1 MTVITKGLI
10 SEKKEGDKVPLVL
23 PISLDG
29 VDAAEKGGVRA
40 TGQQQQRLNERY
52 HYILRNNRAA
62 AKISSATTLCLLITA
77 LLVMTV
83 GLFGGLYIYKQVS
96 RPRYAKWR
104 GWCNVPYYAE
114 SPSSASSSTA
124 GEQDAML
131 YDTFLGPQ
139 KLQGPGSLLMN
150 GKKTIDDDI
159 DNIYGEIEPDAE
171 YYPQTSS
178 NVATASDF
186 FREEFEIDLES
197 EKYTKVEV
205 PDFKNGR
212 LGRFIH
218 EFDSNKTAIVDQ
230 TGMRC
235 FIMPLDRER
244 ILPPKSMYDM
254 IEKMWK
260 GYYTVNTKR
269 VRESMRIVEPAIDDL
284 TDFGEYIQQE
294 CQGKTTYL
302 LEKMTGRVFKKRSVS
317 AQPHEVP
324 FTEFAGVY
332 TIDYDIVNLDQIEKK
347 SR

>member
-1 MTVITKGLI
+1 
-10 SEKKEGDKVPLVL
+10 
-23 PISLDG
+23 
-29 VDAAEKGGVRA
+29 
-40 TGQQQQRLNERY
+40 
-52 HYILRNNRAA
+52 
-62 AKISSATTLCLLITA
+62 
-77 LLVMTV
+77 
-83 GLFGGLYIYKQVS
+83 
-96 RPRYAKWR
+96 
-104 GWCNVPYYAE
+104 
-114 SPSSASSSTA
+114 
-124 GEQDAML
+124 ML
-131 YDTFLGPQ
+131 YDTFIGPQ
-139 KLQGPGSLLMN
+139 KLQGQGSLLMN
-150 GKKTIDDDI
+150 GKKTIDDDGL
-159 DNIYGEIEPDAE
+159 DNNYDELEPDAE
-171 YYPQTSS
+171 YYPIPQTSS
-178 NVATASDF
+178 DSASATSDF

-284 TDFGEYIQQE
+284 SDFGEYIQQE

-317 AQPHEVP
+317 AVPHHEAVP

-332 TIDYDIVNLDQIEKK
+332 TIDYDIVNLDQIDKK